1 LDLYGFY
8 KKVIWKFGLGKPL
21 VSKLFFKNKD
31 LKWFYFVLHIII
43 KMSTTTT
50 TQAPPSS
57 APVVAPTEQY
67 RLPDATTLQN
77 ISKIAIS
84 EDKPIMLDYWTAS
97 LEKKALIG
105 VRENNEKLLVKSE
118 EEYTSPIQKIFKVG
132 NDFIIMTENSI
143 YVVDNK
149 IPTKRI
155 A

>member
-1 LDLYGFY
+1 
-8 KKVIWKFGLGKPL
+8 
-21 VSKLFFKNKD
+21 
-31 LKWFYFVLHIII
+31 
-43 KMSTTTT
+43 MSTST
-50 TQAPPSS
+50 S
-57 APVVAPTEQY
+57 ASASVPATASASVPATASEQY
-67 RLPDATTLQN
+67 RLPDAATLQN

-97 LEKKALIG
+97 LNKKALIG

>member
-1 LDLYGFY
+1 M
-8 KKVIWKFGLGKPL
+8 
-21 VSKLFFKNKD
+21 SSST
-31 LKWFYFVLHIII
+31 
-43 KMSTTTT
+43 STTTS
-50 TQAPPSS
+50 QATNNTAGAAPSGSTVFGIEPPKES
-57 APVVAPTEQY
+57 Y

-77 ISKIAIS
+77 VSKIAIS
-84 EDKPIMLDYWTAS
+84 EDKPVMLDYWTAS
-97 LEKKALIG
+97 IEKKALIG

-143 YVVDNK
+143 YIVDNK

>member
-1 LDLYGFY
+1 
-8 KKVIWKFGLGKPL
+8 
-21 VSKLFFKNKD
+21 
-31 LKWFYFVLHIII
+31 
-43 KMSTTTT
+43 MSTP
-50 TQAPPSS
+50 APASTSS
-57 APVVAPTEQY
+57 APASASAATATASATEQY
-67 RLPDATTLQN
+67 RLPDAATLQN
-77 ISKIAIS
+77 VSKIAIS